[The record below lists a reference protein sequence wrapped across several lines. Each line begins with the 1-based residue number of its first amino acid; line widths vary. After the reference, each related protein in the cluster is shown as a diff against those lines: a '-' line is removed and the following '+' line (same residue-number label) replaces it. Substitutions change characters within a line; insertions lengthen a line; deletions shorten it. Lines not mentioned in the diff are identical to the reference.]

1 MAMGAQ
7 TGGLAFLPA
16 ASARPQC
23 HRSRDAVRAEA
34 SGQHHAAWSR
44 STWPLL
50 QHFSPA
56 SAQQSFAASQRTS
69 CPWVRAQTQS
79 DGDSLTEHIG
89 GVENALLLSVIG
101 GPCVVS
107 RVCCVPRASPCA
119 VEKSSRSFSCNPE
132 HGLRPLIHE
141 IGYAI
146 TPATRWSSDSM
157 LRVPAARLEPCS
169 PLHTLVTASL
179 VFVLAAPLTRGL
191 AYKFVLP
198 AALRARAARRAFFA
212 RAEPAA
218 TGSGLV
224 GPTS

>member
-7 TGGLAFLPA
+7 REGLAFLPA

-79 DGDSLTEHIG
+79 DGDSLTEHLG
-89 GVENALLLSVIG
+89 GVEETQLLSVIG

-141 IGYAI
+141 IGVPHHASYA
-146 TPATRWSSDSM
+146 PATRDGQGAGSEARALLLLSGHCSLPLVCSSWTAV
-157 LRVPAARLEPCS
+157 LPHRCPLAARTIPSARPRS
-169 PLHTLVTASL
+169 PFAQQ
-179 VFVLAAPLTRGL
+179 PL
-191 AYKFVLP
+191 
-198 AALRARAARRAFFA
+198 
-212 RAEPAA
+212 
-218 TGSGLV
+218 
-224 GPTS
+224 